1 MLGQENLLNY
11 YKTNFALMQHHK
23 YTLHD
28 LENMLPFERDIY
40 VMLLSQHVT
49 EENDRIQQQQ
59 AQRGK

>member
-1 MLGQENLLNY
+1 
-11 YKTNFALMQHHK
+11 MQHHK